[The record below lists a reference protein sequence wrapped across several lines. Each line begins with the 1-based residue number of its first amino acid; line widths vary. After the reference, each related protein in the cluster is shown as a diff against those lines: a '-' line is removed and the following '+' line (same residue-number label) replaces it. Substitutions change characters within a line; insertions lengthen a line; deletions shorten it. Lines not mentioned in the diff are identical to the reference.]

1 MVAGV
6 KGVAFLDDDTLAVSS
21 STAGELFLVSRA
33 KREVLKKIPLG
44 DGVKAAVLLGG
55 LLLSYGDLVT
65 DGLVAKA
72 YFDAG
77 GWSSGWFQVCA
88 TFLFLPLLAQVFWGP
103 ESEDA

>member
-44 DGVKAAVLLGG
+44 EGVKA
-55 LLLSYGDLVT
+55 
-65 DGLVAKA
+65 
-72 YFDAG
+72 
-77 GWSSGWFQVCA
+77 
-88 TFLFLPLLAQVFWGP
+88 
-103 ESEDA
+103 ES